1 MNDELINQFIQNQL
15 KLIDLQTKELDELKT
30 VNSNLDSLKKSIE
43 VTPEQKKELDKRDS
57 DLQKQTEKRFTDLKE
72 LISSLDNKK
81 EIATLDTDIQSLNS
95 NVTTCFDTVHE
106 GFSTLK
112 FNTQYNNNLSYF
124 FIVCI
129 GLVFLIFV
137 FYKFLKKFI

>member
-15 KLIDLQTKELDELKT
+15 KIIDLQTKELDELKT
-30 VNSNLDSLKKSIE
+30 VNSNLDSLKKAIE
-43 VTPEQKKELDKRDS
+43 VTPEEKKELDKRES

-95 NVTTCFDTVHE
+95 NVTTSFDSVHE

-124 FIVCI
+124 FIVSI